1 MSVYTKPLLVLIAI
15 GIFAAAAVQGADA
28 AATEQKKE
36 RKRDKKRDVV
46 AKMVEN
52 IDLTADQQV
61 KVEEIKR
68 EFQPK
73 LADLAKRRAAIMT
86 EDRRAKEKEL
96 RKAAKDAGKTN
107 KESRAEIA
115 AALALSP
122 PEREQITTIERED
135 RQLRGE
141 ITSRIRAFL
150 NDEQKA
156 KLPEPRK
163 EKKKKDKQ

>member
-1 MSVYTKPLLVLIAI
+1 MREFCKPLLVLLAI
-15 GIFAAAAVQGADA
+15 GIFAAAAVQGADEA
-28 AATEQKKE
+28 AKEQKKGK
-36 RKRDKKRDVV
+36 KRDRDRDVV

-61 KVEEIKR
+61 KVEEVKR

-73 LADLAKRRAAIMT
+73 LADLAKRRRAIMT

-96 RKAAKDAGKTN
+96 RKAAKESGKKG
-107 KESRAEIA
+107 KEVRAELE
-115 AALALSP
+115 AALGLSP
-122 PEREQITTIERED
+122 AEREQMATIEREE

-141 ITSRIRAFL
+141 IISRIRAFL

-156 KLPEPRK
+156 KLPEQRR

>member
-1 MSVYTKPLLVLIAI
+1 MKALCKPLLVVIAV
-15 GIFAAAAVQGADA
+15 GVFAAAAVQGADEA
-28 AATEQKKE
+28 AQEQKKSK
-36 RKRDKKRDVV
+36 RKGRDRDVI

-52 IDLTADQQV
+52 INLTADQQV
-61 KVEEIKR
+61 KLEQVKR

-73 LADLAKRRAAIMT
+73 LADLAKRRGSIMT
-86 EDRRAKEKEL
+86 DDRRAKEKEL
-96 RKAAKDAGKTN
+96 RKAAKDAGKSG
-107 KESRAEIA
+107 KEVRAEIA

-122 PEREQITTIERED
+122 AERDQMTAIERED

-141 ITSRIRAFL
+141 ITSRIHAFL

-163 EKKKKDKQ
+163 ERKKKDKE